1 MLLIPDP
8 NEDGQFRNSVVN
20 SIYEDVPYSSMASM
34 ASFVSFCTN
43 QREERLKLQKKYGG
57 LMKLGELL
65 RCSQDR
71 RWSNVRK
78 FREIE
83 TIDRKLYQ
91 SSNETMTFLCGHV
104 RKIDEA
110 LIKQHHTNTI
120 NFLQGMEV
128 TIRGQKVEIGVRTQ
142 PCTKMGGPVG
152 VYVCTEG
159 DIKPQK
165 RELMTKLKQ

>member
-110 LIKQHHTNTI
+110 LEDLKRHKSSTQSVTLIKQHHTNTI
-120 NFLQGMEV
+120 
-128 TIRGQKVEIGVRTQ
+128 ISCKVR
-142 PCTKMGGPVG
+142 K
-152 VYVCTEG
+152 
-159 DIKPQK
+159 
-165 RELMTKLKQ
+165 